1 VIGGGRALLVI
12 ALALA
17 ACGGSSSSPRTP
29 PATPDPEPGP
39 AVTDEVAAEVAD
51 AFVEVLATMVAIS
64 REPACPQMGAGLS
77 ALFDRSQE
85 LFEQSAAL
93 AADPEAAKLLVAAM
107 DARAAEVAPLIEA
120 MGPGL
125 VRCREDASVVE
136 AMGRMP
142 TMEL

>member
-1 VIGGGRALLVI
+1 MIRA
-12 ALALA
+12 ALALALAVA
-17 ACGGSSSSPRTP
+17 ACGGSSSSRA
-29 PATPDPEPGP
+29 PAAQPEPERVP

-64 REPACPQMGAGLS
+64 REPECPRMGAGLA
-77 ALFDRSQE
+77 ALFDRSRE
-85 LFEQSAAL
+85 LFDQASGL

-120 MGPGL
+120 MGAGL

-136 AMGRMP
+136 AMARMP

>member
-1 VIGGGRALLVI
+1 MRAVLAALVV
-12 ALALA
+12 LA
-17 ACGGSSSSPRTP
+17 ACGGSSSSRA
-29 PATPDPEPGP
+29 PAAQPEPERTP

-64 REPACPQMGAGLS
+64 REPACPQMGAGLG
-77 ALFDRSQE
+77 ALFDRSRE
-85 LFEQSAAL
+85 LFEQANAL

-107 DARAAEVAPLIEA
+107 DARAAEVAPLIDA
-120 MGPGL
+120 MGAGL

>member
-1 VIGGGRALLVI
+1 VKAQLLAV
-12 ALALA
+12 AVLALA

-29 PATPDPEPGP
+29 QATPAPEPAP